1 MSIDTPADIVNER
14 CYIFGCMTDI
24 ESELMN
30 HDGDGNS
37 RTRMLRAKLA
47 SHKARLVDLQVQ
59 ELAFF
64 RAHREKLEE
73 EVAVLRRSLG
83 ETP

>member
-14 CYIFGCMTDI
+14 GFLYGAITDI
-24 ESELMN
+24 EQELMN
-30 HDGDGNS
+30 HEGDGNS
-37 RTRMLRAKLA
+37 RTRALRAKLA
-47 SHKARLVDLQVQ
+47 VHKARLVDLQVQ

-73 EVAVLRRSLG
+73 EVAALRQRAG
-83 ETP
+83 ETS